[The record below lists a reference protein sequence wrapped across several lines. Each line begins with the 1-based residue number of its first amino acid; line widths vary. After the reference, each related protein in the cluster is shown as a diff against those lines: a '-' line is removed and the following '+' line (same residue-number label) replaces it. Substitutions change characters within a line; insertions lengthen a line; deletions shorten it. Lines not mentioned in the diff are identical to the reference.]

1 MKGATMEQE
10 QHSFGAFEFAI
21 LGGGA
26 LSAALWAGAQLAAF
40 LEGGQFVDL
49 SLGDALGAMAGLP
62 SNMGEPRLAW
72 PTTIQ
77 GELPGPVL
85 YWLATAIVVI
95 AVLAVVLLVARIAG
109 GGRESLDRRNRL
121 GVPATGQLA
130 RPSDLRPLIVKRPE
144 PGRFVLGR
152 VGRRII
158 ATERPSAPRRH
169 RRRHVGR
176 GAVALIGPT
185 RSGKTTAAIGGI
197 LDWEGPAILCSVKS
211 DLLGATGQWRASQG
225 EVQVFDPSGVTG
237 RPTATWTPLRAA
249 GDSSGAVR
257 AARSLTEAAPRAQ
270 GEQPDFWSQMA
281 ESLLAALLNVAANAE
296 GRTFADVVRW
306 VLSTDMPVEGFVG
319 EVPPLIRA
327 LKADADPKR
336 KEAGQFAA
344 MVLEGLWRNDARTV
358 SSVYATART
367 MVWPWVDPLVTTASV
382 GSTIDLDW
390 LLSGP
395 NTLYV
400 CAPVADQ
407 HRLRPV
413 LGGMLND
420 IVGQAFERYVRT
432 NQPLDPPLLIVMDEA
447 AILRPDQL
455 PSWAATLSGIGVQLV
470 TAWQSVSQIEAAYG
484 RHAQGILTNHLS
496 KLFYAGM
503 TDSPGLEYVS
513 RLLGDEHL
521 PARLSE
527 GIGSGHDGRRE
538 GSVATVPVVP
548 PAALRRMH
556 PGDALLI
563 HGTLPPAHV
572 RLRPW
577 YRDRRLRKRTP
588 GHPPR

>member
-1 MKGATMEQE
+1 MVDREQQSIGPVE
-10 QHSFGAFEFAI
+10 IGI

-26 LSAALWAGAQLAAF
+26 LSTVVWAGAQLAAF
-40 LEGGQFVDL
+40 LSGGEFLDV
-49 SLGDALGAMAGLP
+49 SLGDALGALVSLP
-62 SNMGEPRLAW
+62 THPGEPQLAW
-72 PTTIQ
+72 PPAVR
-77 GELPGPVL
+77 GELPGTTL
-85 YWLATAIVVI
+85 YWLATAIVGAAVV
-95 AVLAVVLLVARIAG
+95 AGVLAVLRLAS
-109 GGRESLDRRNRL
+109 GGRDSLDRRSRL

-130 RPSDLRPLIVKRPE
+130 RSADLRPLTIRRPE

-152 VGRRII
+152 AGHRII
-158 ATERPSAPRRH
+158 ATERATAPRRR
-169 RRRHVGR
+169 RRRHAGR

-197 LDWEGPAILCSVKS
+197 LDWDGPAVLCSVKS

-225 EVQVFDPSGVTG
+225 EVQVFDPSGVTD
-237 RPTATWTPLRAA
+237 RTTATWTPLRASA
-249 GDSSGAVR
+249 NASGAVR
-257 AARSLTEAAPRAQ
+257 AARALTEAAPRSQ

-327 LKADADPKR
+327 LKADADPSR

-367 MVWPWVDPLVTTASV
+367 MVWPWVDPLVTRASA

-390 LLSGP
+390 LVSGP

-420 IVGQAFERYVRT
+420 LVGQAFERYVRT
-432 NQPLDPPLLIVMDEA
+432 NQPLDPALLVVMDEA

-521 PARLSE
+521 PARLSD
-527 GIGSGHDGRRE
+527 GPSRGDGRRE
-538 GSVATVPVVP
+538 QSVATVPLVP

-577 YRDRRLRKRTP
+577 YRDRRLKKRATP
-588 GHPPR
+588 RGK